1 MTERTRVRRLPE
13 KAVHDRDTLLAVL
26 DEGLVAHVAVVDA
39 EGQPYALPCAYA
51 RDGERLL
58 LHGSTGSRLF
68 RAMAAG
74 APVCVTVTL
83 LDGLV
88 YARSLFESSMHY
100 RSAMVLGAA
109 TALPDEEKEAALLRL
124 SEQLLPGRV
133 GDARGPNRK
142 ELAQTLVVSVPL
154 EEWSVKVSSG
164 PPADAD
170 EDLALPVWAGTVPLR
185 LVPGEA
191 VDAPDLGFGRPVPP
205 YVVDHPLAVRD

>member
-13 KAVHDRDTLLAVL
+13 KAVHDREVLNAVL
-26 DEGLVAHVAVVDA
+26 DEGLVAHVAVVDD
-39 EGQPYALPCAYA
+39 EGQPYAVPCAYA
-51 RDGERLL
+51 RDGDSLL

-109 TALPDEEKEAALLRL
+109 RPVADEDKEAALLLL
-124 SEQLLPGRV
+124 SERLLPGRV

-142 ELAQTLVVSVPL
+142 ELAQTLVVAVPL
-154 EEWSVKVSSG
+154 QEWSVKVSAG
-164 PPADAD
+164 PPDDAP
-170 EDLALPVWAGTVPLR
+170 EDVALPVWAGTLPLR
-185 LVPGEA
+185 LVAGEA
-191 VDAPDLGFGRPVPP
+191 EDAPDLGFGRPVPP
-205 YVVDHPLAVRD
+205 YVVDHPLRRTP